1 MWREEGKLVG
11 KVRRIGQLGKS
22 VLVYLYIYY
31 ITRIIFIQM
40 YLPICNLI
48 HIHTSNLYV

>member
-22 VLVYLYIYY
+22 VLVYLYILHNTHY
-31 ITRIIFIQM
+31 IYTDVLT
-40 YLPICNLI
+40 YL
-48 HIHTSNLYV
+48 